1 MSKEMKVIMEN
12 WDKFVIEEVTAGEY
26 LDKIKRDL
34 YIIAAKQAGSDALKT
49 VVSEFGE
56 EIVNA
61 SLDALGAV
69 PGIGN
74 VTSGL
79 RSLWNAGKIAKKG
92 FEVVKNAK
100 ELIQPARKVLQIAA
114 GAYIGHGGN
123 DAEAEKSYLGKLL
136 NIDDPTEEVT
146 DEDHLNRFASLL
158 INDLAKNRE
167 VEIDDVDR
175 YAEEK
180 LANYLVNLKAY
191 KKVEPN

>member
-1 MSKEMKVIMEN
+1 MSNEMKVIMER
-12 WDKFVIEEVTAGEY
+12 WDRFVIKEATAGDY

-34 YIIAAKQAGSDALKT
+34 YIVAAKQAGTDALKT

-61 SLDALGAV
+61 SLDALGAI

-79 RSLWNAGKIAKKG
+79 RSLWTAGKIAKKG
-92 FEVVKNAK
+92 FDVVKNAK
-100 ELIQPARKVLQIAA
+100 EIVQPARKVLQIAA
-114 GAYIGHGGN
+114 GEYIGQGAN
-123 DAEAEKSYLGKLL
+123 DDEANKSYIGKLL

-146 DEDHLNRFASLL
+146 DEEHLNRFASLL
-158 INDLAKNRE
+158 IDELSKNRDL
-167 VEIDDVDR
+167 EISNPDR

-191 KKVEPN
+191 KQVEPN

>member
-1 MSKEMKVIMEN
+1 MSKEMKVIMER
-12 WDKFVIEEVTAGEY
+12 WDRFVIEEATAGEY

-34 YIIAAKQAGSDALKT
+34 YIIAAKQAGADALKT

-56 EIVNA
+56 DIVNA

-79 RSLWNAGKIAKKG
+79 RSLWTAGKIAKKG

-100 ELIQPARKVLQIAA
+100 ELLQPTRKVLQIAA
-114 GAYIGHGGN
+114 GEYIGQGAN
-123 DAEAEKSYLGKLL
+123 DAKAEKSYLGKLL

-146 DEDHLNRFASLL
+146 DEEHLNRFASLL

-167 VEIDDVDR
+167 AEIDDVDR
-175 YAEEK
+175 YAEQK
-180 LANYLVNLKAY
+180 LANYLINLKAY

>member
-1 MSKEMKVIMEN
+1 MEN

-74 VTSGL
+74 VTSAL

>member
-1 MSKEMKVIMEN
+1 MSNEMKVIMEN

-74 VTSGL
+74 VTSAL

>member
-74 VTSGL
+74 VTSAL